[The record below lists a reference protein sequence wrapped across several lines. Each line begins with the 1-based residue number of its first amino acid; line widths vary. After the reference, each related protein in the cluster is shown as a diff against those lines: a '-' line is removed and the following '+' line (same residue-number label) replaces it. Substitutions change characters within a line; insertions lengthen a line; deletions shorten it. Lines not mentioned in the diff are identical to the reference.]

1 MSLSATLTS
10 DLGDLSLSFGR
21 KLVLP
26 EDERFDEARRAWN
39 LAVDQ
44 RPAAVVFP
52 ESAQDVVA
60 AVTLARESG
69 GQVAAQG
76 TGHNAGPLG
85 SLENTILL
93 RTERMR
99 DVVIDPATRVARV
112 GAGVLAAELVL
123 AAARHGLGAVAG
135 TSPDV
140 GVVGYSLG
148 GGIGVLSRRFGL
160 AANHV
165 RAFEVVTADGQL
177 VRTDREH
184 EPDLFWAL
192 RGGGGSFGVVTAMEL
207 ELLPITRVYAGTL
220 WYAIE
225 RASEVLE
232 AWRELTESDPPD
244 ELGTIG
250 RIMHFPPLP
259 DFPEALRGKS
269 FVLVHVYHAADRA
282 QADRRL
288 APLRALGPV
297 NDTVDTVMLP
307 ALTAVHMDPE
317 RPAPVAGDGLMVAEL
332 PSAALETF
340 VEVAVDS
347 GLLTVELRHLE
358 GELARPRPENG
369 ALASI
374 AAKHVLYAGGIA
386 PTPELVS
393 AAHQQIEAITQA
405 LAPWAASYITPN
417 FAETGRDAPT
427 LWPESAYRRLRQ
439 IKGTVDPD
447 NVIQANHPI
456 APRS

>member
-26 EDERFDEARRAWN
+26 DDERFDEARRAWN

-60 AVTLARESG
+60 AVMLARESG

-93 RTERMR
+93 KTERMR
-99 DVVIDPATRVARV
+99 DVVIDPARRVARV

-123 AAARHGLGAVAG
+123 AAGRHGLAAVAG

-140 GVVGYSLG
+140 GVVGFTLG

-177 VRTDREH
+177 VRTDREQ

-207 ELLPITRVYAGTL
+207 ELLPVTRVYAGTL
-220 WYAIE
+220 WYPIE
-225 RASEVLE
+225 RAREVLE
-232 AWRELTESDPPD
+232 AT
-244 ELGTIG
+244 
-250 RIMHFPPLP
+250 LP
-259 DFPEALRGKS
+259 TSWARSGGSCTF
-269 FVLVHVYHAADRA
+269 
-282 QADRRL
+282 RRC
-288 APLRALGPV
+288 R
-297 NDTVDTVMLP
+297 TS
-307 ALTAVHMDPE
+307 
-317 RPAPVAGDGLMVAEL
+317 RRR
-332 PSAALETF
+332 SAASPLCSCTSTTPQTRRRPT
-340 VEVAVDS
+340 VCWRRCGHSVRSTTPS
-347 GLLTVELRHLE
+347 G
-358 GELARPRPENG
+358 P
-369 ALASI
+369 
-374 AAKHVLYAGGIA
+374 
-386 PTPELVS
+386 
-393 AAHQQIEAITQA
+393 
-405 LAPWAASYITPN
+405 
-417 FAETGRDAPT
+417 
-427 LWPESAYRRLRQ
+427 
-439 IKGTVDPD
+439 
-447 NVIQANHPI
+447 
-456 APRS
+456 